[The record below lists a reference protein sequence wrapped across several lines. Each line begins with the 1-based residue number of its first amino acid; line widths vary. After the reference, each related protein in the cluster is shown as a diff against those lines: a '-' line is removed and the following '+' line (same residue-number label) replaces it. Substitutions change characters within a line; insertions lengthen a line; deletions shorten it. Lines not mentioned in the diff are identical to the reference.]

1 MTALLGTNV
10 AALIIPFDSADTFP
24 THDSQYGLGGWH
36 EVADDTARDAIPTDR
51 LRAGMCVYVTGDS
64 QAYTWTGSAWLKLIV
79 LPRYDMGIYF
89 TDKPDAGLYI
99 CDIPILLSLTLP
111 ASLTGSQFKIRT
123 NPTSTMTFTLYKGVT
138 NLGTVSFNTSGVAS
152 VSFASPVTFVSGD
165 DFAIQ
170 APAVQDATGA
180 GIGFSFAFT
189 R

>member
-36 EVADDTARDAIPTDR
+36 EVADDTARDAIPVER

-64 QAYTWTGSAWLKLIV
+64 AAYTWTGVAWLKLIV
-79 LPRYDMGIYF
+79 LPRYDMAIYF
-89 TDKPDAGLYI
+89 TDNPTANLYI
-99 CDIPILLSLTLP
+99 LDIPMVVAVTLP
-111 ASLTGSQFKIRT
+111 AGLTGSKFRIRV
-123 NPTSTMTFTLYKGVT
+123 NPTATMTFTLYQTGVSV
-138 NLGTVSFNTSGVAS
+138 GTVSFNTSGVAS
-152 VSFASPVTFVSGD
+152 VSFPSPVTFTTTD

-170 APAVQDATGA
+170 APALQDATGA
-180 GIGFSFAFT
+180 GIGFTLVFT